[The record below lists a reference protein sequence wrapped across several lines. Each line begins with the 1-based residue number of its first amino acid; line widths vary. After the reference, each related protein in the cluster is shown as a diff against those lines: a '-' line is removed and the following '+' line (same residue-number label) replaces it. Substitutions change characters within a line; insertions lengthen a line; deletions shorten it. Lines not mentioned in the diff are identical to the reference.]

1 MMYNSCTVRGR
12 FVGNSGF
19 YPEVVFSPQF
29 INQRS
34 PGFSLGLYSQQS
46 HEFS

>member
-1 MMYNSCTVRGR
+1 MMHKSCTVRGC

-19 YPEVVFSPQF
+19 YPGAEIHPLFVYAA
-29 INQRS
+29 S